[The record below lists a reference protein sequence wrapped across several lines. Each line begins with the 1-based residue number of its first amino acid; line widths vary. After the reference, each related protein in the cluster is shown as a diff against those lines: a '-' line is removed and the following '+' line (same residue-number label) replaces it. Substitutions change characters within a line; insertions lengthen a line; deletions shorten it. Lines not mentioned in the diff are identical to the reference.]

1 MNPTLG
7 TTLPPTARRPDP
19 LRQAAPAH
27 QLRLGDAVARLDRG
41 GILIAQWPDAEALA
55 ARVEALGNL
64 QSPVVRLAGGALI
77 GDLSLQDNLML
88 EPALADG
95 VLPAGLLPEID
106 ALFERTGC
114 PIDWPGWATAL
125 PQQATPLAHLQVR
138 VGRALVADADV
149 LLLDASEWDDTLVSP
164 AHFSRSFAAQYP
176 WRVLA
181 WATCDRTR
189 AEGLRASLQELL
201 T

>member
-1 MNPTLG
+1 MNPPLAMTL
-7 TTLPPTARRPDP
+7 TPTARRPDP
-19 LRQAAPAH
+19 FLRIAPGH
-27 QLRLGDAVARLDRG
+27 QLRLGNAIARLDQG
-41 GILIAQWPDAEALA
+41 GILVAQWPDVQALA

-64 QSPVVRLAGGALI
+64 ESPVVRLAGGALI

-106 ALFERTGC
+106 ALFARTGC
-114 PIDWPGWATAL
+114 PIDWPGWTTAL
-125 PQQATPLAHLQVR
+125 PQQATAVAIMQVR

-149 LLLDASEWDDTLVSP
+149 LLIDAAEWDDDLVSP
-164 AHFSRSFAAQYP
+164 SQFSCSFAAQYP

-181 WATCDRTR
+181 WATCDNTR
-189 AEGLRASLQELL
+189 AEGLRTSLQELL

>member
-1 MNPTLG
+1 MNPPLV

-19 LRQAAPAH
+19 FQRTAPGH
-27 QLRLGDAVARLDRG
+27 QLRLGNAIARLDRG
-41 GILIAQWPDAEALA
+41 GILVAQWSDAQDLA

-64 QSPVVRLAGGALI
+64 ESPVVRLAGGALI

-88 EPALADG
+88 EPALAGG

-106 ALFERTGC
+106 SLFARAGC
-114 PIDWPGWATAL
+114 PVDWPGWTTAL
-125 PQQATPLAHLQVR
+125 PSQATPLAVMQVR

-149 LLLDASEWDDTLVSP
+149 LLIDAAEWDDAMVSP
-164 AHFSRSFAAQYP
+164 AQFSRSFAAQYP

-181 WATCDRTR
+181 WATCDKLR
-189 AEGLRASLQELL
+189 AESLRISLQELL

>member
-1 MNPTLG
+1 MNSTVS
-7 TTLPPTARRPDP
+7 TNLPPTAWLADP
-19 LRQAAPAH
+19 GLQARGH
-27 QLRLGDAVARLDRG
+27 QLRLGNAIAWLDQG
-41 GILIAQWPDAEALA
+41 GIVLAQWPDAQALA
-55 ARVEALGNL
+55 ARVEALGRL
-64 QSPVVRLAGGALI
+64 ESPVVRLAGGALI

-106 ALFERTGC
+106 ALFARAGC
-114 PIDWPGWATAL
+114 PVDWPGWGVAL
-125 PQQATPLAHLQVR
+125 PHQATPLALMQVC

-149 LLLDASEWDDTLVSP
+149 LLVDADAWDDALVSP
-164 AHFSRSFAAQYP
+164 AQFSRSFAAQYP

-181 WATCDRTR
+181 WATCDPTR
-189 AEGLRASLQELL
+189 AEGLRTSLQELL